1 MAENTV
7 LVTRPAG
14 QAGPLLQLLG
24 EAGFEALHQP
34 LLELYPLQALP
45 AGLKSLVMDLD
56 RYQHVIFISANAVQI
71 GFAFIDDYWPQL
83 PAGVHWYAIGAST
96 AQLLRDRGL
105 NPLAPGD
112 RMDSE
117 GLLALDA
124 LQEVSGE
131 RVLIVKG
138 EGGRGKI
145 RQVLAERG
153 ARVEEFACYRRGN
166 PQLPAGAMGQLLR
179 DSGVAAILV
188 SSGEGLENLLRLLS
202 AGETT
207 KFRDIALVVP
217 SSRVAEQARSAGF
230 RQVEI
235 ADNAS
240 DPAMLDALQ
249 RWASRRLMSE

>member
-1 MAENTV
+1 VADDTV

-14 QAGPLLQLLG
+14 QAGPLLQSLQ

-34 LLELYPLQALP
+34 LLELHPLGELP
-45 AGLKSLVMDLD
+45 AELKRLVMDLD
-56 RYQHVIFISANAVQI
+56 LYQHVIFISANAVQI
-71 GFAFIDDYWPQL
+71 GFDFIDDYWPQP
-83 PAGVHWYAIGAST
+83 PAGLHWYAIGAST

-105 NPLAPGD
+105 DPLVPAR

-117 GLLALDA
+117 GLLALES
-124 LQEVSGE
+124 LQQVSGE

-138 EGGRGKI
+138 EGGRGMI
-145 RQVLAERG
+145 RQQLIERG
-153 ARVEEFACYRRGN
+153 AQVDEFACYRRGC
-166 PQLPAGAMGQLLR
+166 PSLPAGAMEELLYGR
-179 DSGVAAILV
+179 GVAAILV

-230 RQVEI
+230 GQVET

-240 DPAMLDALQ
+240 DTAMLDALQ
-249 RWASRRLMSE
+249 RWASRRQMSE